1 MARRYPAGYTKVYKR
16 LPKSVK
22 LFVLVIILLIALLE
36 TFFGD
41 IVNDYLR
48 FNMPSANLLSS
59 PLQNVKKINSIHDG
73 DTINIVNENGKKVK
87 IRLYGIDA
95 PEIKQA
101 YGEKSRHCLEDMLF
115 NKKISYAIEDKDK
128 YGRIVATIYADNVN
142 VNYEMIK
149 KGCAWSYFQYSKSL
163 RNEFAQFKAKY
174 GRIGLWA
181 QDNPQAPWEYR
192 KENR

>member
-1 MARRYPAGYTKVYKR
+1 MYRRNKR
-16 LPKSVK
+16 IPKPVK
-22 LFVLVIILLIALLE
+22 LIALVIILVTALAE
-36 TFFGD
+36 TIFDD
-41 IVNDYLR
+41 IVNDFMR
-48 FNMPSANLLSS
+48 INMPVYKSIFTSWHD
-59 PLQNVKKINSIHDG
+59 VKKINSIHDG
-73 DTINIVNENGKKVK
+73 DTINVINEDGKKVK

-101 YGEKSRHCLEDMLF
+101 YGKESRQCLEDMLK
-115 NKKISYAIEDKDK
+115 NKNISFAVEDKDK
-128 YGRIVATIYADNVN
+128 YGRIVATIYVDNIN

-174 GRIGLWA
+174 SNIGLWS

-192 KENR
+192 KENK